1 MDIKDLRYVKA
12 IIEQGSMSKAAE
24 ELYTTQSN
32 VTQRIKKLESTL
44 NVELFSRKTNG
55 TVATQAAINL
65 MPYLSTIEQ
74 TLIDARYSIKT
85 SLNKN
90 VIKLGILETIAA
102 SKLPQ
107 IIRNINEIAPDII
120 FNIFSESHS
129 VIVDKLKNQEI
140 DLAILI
146 KDTTHPLIDSEV
158 LTDEKL
164 VIVTK
169 NSNENF
175 MDEIKDKNNVNIIVF
190 RRGCHFRS
198 TLEDFLLEKNNVD
211 SITCHEFTSIE
222 AIVSCVS
229 LGLGISVLP
238 ISFVKKYLKEYNLS
252 THPLPNDISKQHIR
266 LYYNKRRG
274 KDFIHNDFFKSF
286 K

>member
-107 IIRNINEIAPDII
+107 IIRNINEIAPDIT